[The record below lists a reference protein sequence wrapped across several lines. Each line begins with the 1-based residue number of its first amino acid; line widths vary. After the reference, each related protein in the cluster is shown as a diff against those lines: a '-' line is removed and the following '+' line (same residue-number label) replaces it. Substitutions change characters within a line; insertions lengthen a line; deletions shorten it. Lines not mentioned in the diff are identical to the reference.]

1 MLPCILF
8 YRPEP
13 EPEPEPAKAAV
24 VEVQATGEPAET
36 KGSPTAAQGE
46 DSRLISSYFH
56 IKVENLPLTVMPMK
70 SPTFRSYQH
79 VFQHVVSL
87 LFLQF
92 TACVLFRLSNFF
104 L

>member
-1 MLPCILF
+1 MLLCIQF

-36 KGSPTAAQGE
+36 KGSPTAAQGK

-79 VFQHVVSL
+79 VVSACSFSVV
-87 LFLQF
+87 F
-92 TACVLFRLSNFF
+92 AIYGMCVV
-104 L
+104 